1 MMKVLQA
8 QADRLRDD
16 YILTLIPIWF
26 LVPIWIERV
35 TGKNIKKSARNKE
48 QMLKL
53 LHLKS

>member
-1 MMKVLQA
+1 MMKVLE
-8 QADRLRDD
+8 ADRPRDD

-26 LVPIWIERV
+26 LLPIWIERV